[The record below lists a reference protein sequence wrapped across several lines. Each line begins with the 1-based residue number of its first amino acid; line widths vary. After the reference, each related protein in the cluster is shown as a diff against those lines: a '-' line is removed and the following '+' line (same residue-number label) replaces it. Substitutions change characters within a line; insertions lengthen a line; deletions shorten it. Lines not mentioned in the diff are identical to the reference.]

1 MAIGTERFFLFTD
14 IEGSTQLWERA
25 PVAMRQ
31 ALAHHD
37 ALLREAAE
45 THGGHV
51 FKTMGDAFCIAFST
65 AEAAL
70 KAALQA
76 QYGLLQARYEDGIEL
91 KVRMALH
98 GGEVE
103 RRDNDYF
110 GPALN
115 RVSRLRDAGHGGQ
128 LLASSWFKDQL
139 AELEQAWRDHGL
151 HRLRGIAEPEQIFQY
166 LAEGLPEEFP
176 LLRTES
182 AHPHNLPSET
192 TAFVGRRSDLLALR
206 TLLVEKR
213 ARLVTVTGF
222 GGSGKSRL
230 ALRTASDIL
239 WHYSDGVWYVD
250 ALLLTRPEELASAV
264 LSACGLQDDPKRSP
278 LQQLTEHFRTA
289 RALLVIDGAERF
301 EELADELAA
310 LLKGTENLQVLAAS
324 RSLLYLSMEFEY
336 ALAPLS
342 VAESVA
348 LFEERATQAR
358 RDFALTDSNRGAIE
372 AIVARLE
379 GNPLALELA
388 AAQIRS
394 LSPEEI
400 VEALQERFAVLASR
414 MRDLHP
420 RHRSLRST
428 IDWSYQTL
436 NAPEQRLFASLSC
449 FVGGFTVDAAQAVCG
464 ELCAIED
471 IPGTLTSLR
480 DKSLLRLD
488 APADTV
494 RYLLQDSLREFGAE
508 ALQSELP
515 EQVGPLQERHA
526 HYFHTRVLQEEPELR
541 GAHQQAALSRLERD
555 APNIRAVLE
564 RSLTG
569 GRPTDAARLATG
581 LWRFWEARG
590 WGREGRERVQ
600 RILKHASKLTEPRT
614 HAELLLTAGR
624 LEWNGA
630 AAPQAVRHLE
640 RCVALCQEGGFDEAP
655 RVESTAL
662 TVLGMIAYSRGELVE
677 ADRYYEAA
685 LPLKAQIGDTS
696 GEAALRTNLGINA
709 LTRGDYP
716 RAMGLFEEILTFRQQ
731 SGDTA
736 REAQAWN
743 CIGATAQASG
753 DHSRA
758 QEAFQKSFAMYQQL
772 GDPVHAAHAQINIG
786 VLALQAGDP
795 QAAAAH
801 FESTLPP
808 LRAAEDLRGITAC
821 QIGRAEVALATGAD
835 ARPALSEALAIS
847 LQNGYQENLATVLE
861 LLAQSAAQASQRA
874 EAGRFL
880 AGAVSLRQE
889 MGVTRPHAPESLLG
903 QLHATLGPLPT
914 LTEIER
920 EDLLSEA
927 QRYAS
932 PTK

>member
-1 MAIGTERFFLFTD
+1 
-14 IEGSTQLWERA
+14 
-25 PVAMRQ
+25 
-31 ALAHHD
+31 
-37 ALLREAAE
+37 
-45 THGGHV
+45 
-51 FKTMGDAFCIAFST
+51 
-65 AEAAL
+65 
-70 KAALQA
+70 
-76 QYGLLQARYEDGIEL
+76 
-91 KVRMALH
+91 MALH
-98 GGEVE
+98 GGEVDQ
-103 RRDNDYF
+103 RDNDYF

-115 RVSRLRDAGHGGQ
+115 RVSRFLEAGHGGQ
-128 LLASSWFKDQL
+128 ILASAWMKNQL
-139 AELEQAWRDHGL
+139 PPQDSAWRDHGH
-151 HRLRGIAEPEQIFQY
+151 HRLRGLEEPEQIFQY
-166 LAEGLPEEFP
+166 LAPDLPQEFP

-192 TAFVGRRSDLLALR
+192 TAFVGRRPDIIALR
-206 TLLVEKR
+206 ALLVEKR
-213 ARLVTVTGF
+213 VRLVTVTGF
-222 GGSGKSRL
+222 GGGGKSRL
-230 ALRTASDIL
+230 AIRTASDIL
-239 WHYSDGVWYVD
+239 WCYGEGIWYVD
-250 ALLLTRPEELASAV
+250 ILPLSRPEELATTL
-264 LSACGLQDDPKRSP
+264 LSACGLRDDPQRTP
-278 LQQLTEHFRTA
+278 LQQLIEHFKSG
-289 RALLVIDGAERF
+289 RALLVIDGAEHF
-301 EELADELAA
+301 EEIADEIAA
-310 LLKGTENLQVLAAS
+310 LLKGTENLQVLATS

-342 VAESVA
+342 ATESIA
-348 LFEERATQAR
+348 LFVERATQAR
-358 RDFALTDSNRGAIE
+358 RDFTVTDTNRGAIE
-372 AIVARLE
+372 ALVERLE

-400 VEALQERFAVLASR
+400 LEALQARFDVLASR

-436 NAPEQRLFASLSC
+436 TPSEQRLFSSLSC
-449 FVGGFTVDAAQAVCG
+449 FVGGFTLTAAQAVCS

-471 IPGTLTSLR
+471 IPSTLTSLR
-480 DKSLLRLD
+480 EKSLLRIEPT
-488 APADTV
+488 APETD

-508 ALQSELP
+508 VLQNESP

-526 HYFHTRVLQEEPELR
+526 HYFQSLVRQEEPELR
-541 GAHQQAALSRLERD
+541 SANQKTALLRLERE
-555 APNIRAVLE
+555 APNIRAVME
-564 RSLTG
+564 RLLS
-569 GRPTDAARLATG
+569 RASFEDAAHLANG

-600 RILKHASKLTEPRT
+600 RILKHASKLTEPQT

-630 AAPQAVRHLE
+630 AAAQAVRHLE
-640 RCVALCQEGGFDEAP
+640 RCVSLCQGGGVDDAA
-655 RVESTAL
+655 RIESTAL

-685 LPLKAQIGDTS
+685 LPLKAQIGDAT

-716 RAMGLFEEILTFRQQ
+716 RAMSLFEEILDFRQK
-731 SGDTA
+731 SGDRA

-753 DHSRA
+753 DGPRA
-758 QEAFQKSFAMYQQL
+758 QEAFQKSFTMYEQL
-772 GDPVHAAHAQINIG
+772 GDPVHAAHARINIG
-786 VLALQAGDP
+786 VLTLQAGDP

-801 FESTLPP
+801 FESTLVP

-861 LLAQSAAQASQRA
+861 LLAQSAAQASHPQ
-874 EAGRFL
+874 EATRFL
-880 AGAVSLRQE
+880 AGAVGLRQE
-889 MGVTRPHAPESLLG
+889 MGVTRPHAPESPLG
-903 QLHATLGPLPT
+903 QLHAALAPLPS
-914 LTEIER
+914 LTESER
-920 EDLLSEA
+920 EDLFSEA
-927 QRYAS
+927 RRYAS